1 MSDRGERESLLLP
14 ILIPVGGLAVIVV
27 VLYAFSRVL
36 LSVKPNA
43 ATAVAFAAAAGVM
56 AVASFVASRKRVTGA
71 ALGAFVGAAAGIAML
86 AGGVAIAVIGPPEE
100 EVKPFHAA
108 LAAPEGAAS
117 EGFST
122 DALEVEADKPI
133 DLEFDNEDPSVGH
146 NVQIFD
152 GPDDSAAS
160 LFQGEVI
167 TGPAKTTYHV
177 PPLSEGEFF
186 FHCEVH
192 PTTMTGT
199 ITAAKGAG
207 GIKVVAK
214 DTAFDTKEIKL
225 PADTPSKLTFENQ
238 DPFAHNLSIY
248 TDDTASGDPLF
259 TFEPFP
265 GPATKTFDVDPIA
278 EGEYYFHCDIHP
290 NMNGTVVVGPPP
302 PGEGGSPPPGEGG
315 PGESPSASPDGGG

>member
-1 MSDRGERESLLLP
+1 MSDRRDRESLLLP
-14 ILIPVGGLAVIVV
+14 ILIPLGALVAIVL
-27 VLYAFSRVL
+27 VLFGFSRVL
-36 LSVKPNA
+36 LSVKPGA
-43 ATAVAFAAAAGVM
+43 ATVIALSAAVGTM
-56 AVASFVASRKRVTGA
+56 AVAAFVASRKQVSAGT
-71 ALGAFVGAAAGIAML
+71 LGAFVGAAAGIAML
-86 AGGVAIAVIGPPEE
+86 AGGLAIAVIGPPEKE
-100 EVKPFHAA
+100 AKPFHAV

-117 EGFST
+117 AGFST
-122 DALEVEADKPI
+122 DALEVEANVPI
-133 DLEFDNEDPSVGH
+133 DLEFDNQDPGVGH

-152 GPDDSAAS
+152 GPDASATS

-167 TGPAKTTYHV
+167 TGPKETPYHV

-225 PADTPSKLTFENQ
+225 PADSPSNLTFENQ
-238 DPFAHNLSIY
+238 DPFAHNLAIY
-248 TDDTASGDPLF
+248 TDESASGEPLF

-265 GPATKTFDVDPIA
+265 GPATKSFPVPAIK

-302 PGEGGSPPPGEGG
+302 PGEGGNAPPPPGEGEG
-315 PGESPSASPDGGG
+315 SPSPPGGG